1 MKFELVN
8 VFTTNEV
15 NSGNQL
21 AIVYPDKDLT
31 SEQRLSIAKYF
42 NFNETIFVN
51 EDMYSLRIF
60 TPKEEF
66 PFAGHPTIGA
76 ATQIALKTK
85 KKNFSLEVPLG
96 LLEVEVTEE
105 GTSIVFPGSPV
116 ISDFKSDITELL
128 KLASVD
134 PAQVHLS
141 QVRKINAGPDFV
153 VIPLKSRGALQKLVS
168 PKFTKDPVRTYFIFQ
183 PDPGKFEV
191 RMMTPFHSAGE
202 DAATGSA
209 ACALAAFCRDVMGEV
224 SGKVIIAQG
233 HFMNK
238 PSEIR
243 IQWNPSSIKLQGK
256 VFKWA
261 EGTL

>member
-21 AIVYPDKDLT
+21 AIVYPDRDL
-31 SEQRLSIAKYF
+31 SSDERLSIARYF
-42 NFNETIFVN
+42 NYNETIFVH
-51 EDMYSLRIF
+51 EDFYTLRIF

-76 ATQIALKTK
+76 ANQIGIKTK
-85 KKNFSLEVPLG
+85 KKRFTLEVPLG
-96 LLEVEVTEE
+96 ILEVDSDDN
-105 GTSIVFPGSPV
+105 GTSIIYPGAPV
-116 ISDFKSDITELL
+116 VSEFKGDLLEHL
-128 KLASVD
+128 KLAGVEPS
-134 PAQVHLS
+134 QVHIP
-141 QVRKINAGPDFV
+141 QVKKINAGPDFV
-153 VIPLKSRGALQKLVS
+153 VIPLKSRGALQKAVS
-168 PKFTKDPVRTYFIFQ
+168 PKFTKDPVRTYFVFQ
-183 PDPGKFEV
+183 EAPEKFEV
-191 RMMTPFHSAGE
+191 RMFTPFHSAGE

-209 ACALAAFCRDVMGEV
+209 ACALAAFCRDVMGEI
-224 SGKVIIAQG
+224 SGKVLISQG
-233 HFMNK
+233 KYMNK

-243 IQWNPSSIKLQGK
+243 IQWDRTSIKLQGK